1 MSVEAGCLLFFVK
14 SPGQT
19 PVKSRL
25 VRSIGIARA
34 TALYRLFVL
43 DMLDTLG
50 DVLKEAGYALRI
62 CFTPPEAGE
71 AMKDWLGD
79 AYAYLPQQGKDLGE
93 RMKNAFVTGF
103 SEGYPHVLLLG
114 SDSPDLPAPFIKE
127 GVRQLFHQGA
137 VIGPAFDGGYYLIG
151 FRAEAFLPA
160 VFQGIAWSTGT
171 VLQDTMKIFA
181 AAAAPVTLLS
191 PWYDIDTLEDLQRLP
206 ERWRHAGRLPPP
218 RTVRYLL
225 ES

>member
-1 MSVEAGCLLFFVK
+1 MAIEAGCLLFFVK

-25 VRSIGIARA
+25 ARSIGAARA

-43 DMLDTLG
+43 DMLDILG

-62 CFTPPEAGE
+62 CFTPPEADE
-71 AMKDWLGD
+71 AMRDWLGN
-79 AYAYLPQQGKDLGE
+79 AYAYLPQQGEDLGE
-93 RMKNAFVTGF
+93 RMKNAFVAGF
-103 SEGYPHVLLLG
+103 SEEYPQVLLLG
-114 SDSPDLPAPFIKE
+114 SDSPDLPVPFIKE
-127 GVRQLFHQGA
+127 GMRRLFHQGA

-160 VFQGIAWSTGT
+160 VFQGLAWGTGT

-181 AAAAPVTLLS
+181 AAAVPVTLLS
-191 PWYDIDTLEDLQRLP
+191 PWHDIDTLEDLQMLQ
-206 ERWRHAGRLPPP
+206 ERWRHAGRLPPS
-218 RTVRYLL
+218 RTVRHLL
-225 ES
+225 EG